1 MIAEMEMA
9 VFGKWPKS
17 SISYIE
23 EGLDAGRRGATPQP
37 ETSSSDPISGQHQED
52 FGRLVVCRIV
62 RI

>member
-1 MIAEMEMA
+1 MQG
-9 VFGKWPKS
+9 VG
-17 SISYIE
+17 
-23 EGLDAGRRGATPQP
+23 GATPQP